1 MRIQDI
7 IELTNAKRITPGTSV
22 DMDIRYA
29 FSSDLM
35 SDVLTIDTDRLMLI
49 TGLNNVQTIRTA
61 EMAQI
66 GTVLF
71 ARNKRPSKE
80 MIELAEK
87 ENMTLLVSEKSVF
100 HVSGLLF
107 QGGVKPVY

>member
-35 SDVLTIDTDRLMLI
+35 RDVLTIDTDRLMLI
-49 TGLNNVQTIRTA
+49 T
-61 EMAQI
+61 
-66 GTVLF
+66 
-71 ARNKRPSKE
+71 
-80 MIELAEK
+80 
-87 ENMTLLVSEKSVF
+87 
-100 HVSGLLF
+100 
-107 QGGVKPVY
+107 